1 MVFSSA
7 IFLFIFL
14 PVTFLAY
21 HAVPGLKA
29 KNGLLILASLVF
41 YSFGQPRY
49 LLLLLASVVLNYTAG
64 LLLQR
69 EGAYRNAVLAAA
81 VTANVG
87 LLAVFKYLDFAVG
100 NLNVFLDASLPLPGI
115 ILPIG
120 ISFYTFQG
128 MSYIIDVYREPGMGT
143 RNFGKLLLYISFFPQ
158 LVAGPIIKYHDISA
172 MIDERRTTAED
183 TAAGIR
189 RFIVG
194 LSKKLLIANT
204 VGAIADSV
212 FNASPGALDMRLAW
226 LGAVCYT
233 LQIYFDFSG
242 YSDMAIGMGRIFGF
256 RYLENFEHPYIS
268 STIREFW
275 KRWHISLTS
284 WFRDYVYIPLGGN
297 RKGQKRTE
305 LNKGLVFLVTGIWHG
320 ANWTFLVWG
329 LWHGAF
335 MILEDIGIIP
345 RKKLEH
351 RAIGHIYVMLVVIL
365 GFTMFRAAD
374 IHQGLAMIGCMF
386 TGLDFTR
393 EGTLWLGS
401 LLGRWELFI
410 LAAAVVFSAD
420 IPAKIWGWLGRHP
433 EAEPRM
439 ELLSYIGA
447 VLLLVLDILNLSQT
461 GFNPFIYFQF

>member
-7 IFLFIFL
+7 IFLFLFL

-21 HAVPGLKA
+21 QVMPGLKA
-29 KNGLLILASLVF
+29 KNGLLILASLIF

-49 LLLLLASVVLNYTAG
+49 LLLLLASVAINYAAG

-69 EGAYRNAVLAAA
+69 ESGPRKGLLAAA
-81 VTANVG
+81 VIANVG
-87 LLAVFKYLDFAVG
+87 ILAVFKYLDFVLG

-128 MSYIIDVYREPGMGT
+128 MSYIIDVYRDPSMGT
-143 RNFGKLLLYISFFPQ
+143 RNFGRLLLYISFFPQ

-172 MIDERRTTAED
+172 QISSRHTCPED

-212 FNASPGALDMRLAW
+212 YAAQAGSLDMRLAW

-242 YSDMAIGMGRIFGF
+242 YRDMAIGMGRIFGF
-256 RYLENFEHPYIS
+256 RYLENFEHPYVS

-297 RKGQKRTE
+297 RRGQKRTE

-335 MILEDIGIIP
+335 MILEDIGLIP

-374 IHQGLAMIGCMF
+374 LSQGLAIISCMF
-386 TGLDFTR
+386 TGVAFTH
-393 EGTLWLGS
+393 ENTLWLQS
-401 LLGRWELFI
+401 LLGHWEIFI
-410 LAAAVVFSAD
+410 LIAAVVFSAD
-420 IPAKIWGWLGRHP
+420 IPAKARRWVEKHP
-433 EAEPRM
+433 EAAPRA

-447 VLLLVLDILNLSQT
+447 ALLLVLDVLNLSQT

>member
-21 HAVPGLKA
+21 QVMPGLKA
-29 KNGLLILASLVF
+29 KNGLLVLASLIF

-49 LLLLLASVVLNYTAG
+49 LLLLLASVVINYTAG
-64 LLLQR
+64 LLLQQEQGPR
-69 EGAYRNAVLAAA
+69 KGILAAA
-81 VTANVG
+81 VIVNVG
-87 LLAVFKYLDFAVG
+87 ILAVFKYLDFAIG

-143 RNFGKLLLYISFFPQ
+143 RNFGRLLLYISFFPQ

-172 MIDERRTTAED
+172 MIDDRRSTAED

-212 FNASPGALDMRLAW
+212 FAAETGSLDLRLAW

-256 RYLENFEHPYIS
+256 KYLENFEHPYVS
-268 STIREFW
+268 STVREFW

-297 RKGQKRTE
+297 RKGKKRTE

-335 MILEDIGIIP
+335 MILEDIGVIP

-351 RAIGHIYVMLVVIL
+351 RAVGHIYVMLVVIL

-374 IHQGLAMIGCMF
+374 IHQGLAMIACMF
-386 TGLDFTR
+386 TGFGFTP
-393 EGTLWLGS
+393 GNSLWLGS
-401 LLGRWELFI
+401 LLGRWEVFVLI
-410 LAAAVVFSAD
+410 LAVVFSTD
-420 IPAKIWGWLGRHP
+420 IPAKIRRWLAKHP
-433 EAEPRM
+433 QAAPRAE
-439 ELLSYIGA
+439 LVSYIGA
-447 VLLLVLDILNLSQT
+447 ALLLILDILNLSQT